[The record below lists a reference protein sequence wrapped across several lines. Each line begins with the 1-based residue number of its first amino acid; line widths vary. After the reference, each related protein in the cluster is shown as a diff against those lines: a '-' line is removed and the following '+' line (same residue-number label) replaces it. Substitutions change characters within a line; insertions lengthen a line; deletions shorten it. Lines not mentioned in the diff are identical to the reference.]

1 MLKELQAEHGGEFQK
16 LRFVEDKLST
26 LEKVVD
32 EAALEDWEL
41 YFVDWG
47 FNTAGE
53 TRRRRRT
60 RSRRTAGTDARAALQ
75 RSGPRPP
82 RTRASSSSTSRGS
95 RRAGRT
101 ATSVDFMSRRLIWPS
116 RKSSS
121 E

>member
-60 RSRRTAGTDARAALQ
+60 GSRRTAGTDARAALQ

-95 RRAGRT
+95 R
-101 ATSVDFMSRRLIWPS
+101 PC
-116 RKSSS
+116 
-121 E
+121 

>member
-60 RSRRTAGTDARAALQ
+60 GSRRTAGTDARAALQ

-95 RRAGRT
+95 RPCCASSWLAEGKEGEGSGRRGGST
-101 ATSVDFMSRRLIWPS
+101 V
-116 RKSSS
+116 
-121 E
+121 